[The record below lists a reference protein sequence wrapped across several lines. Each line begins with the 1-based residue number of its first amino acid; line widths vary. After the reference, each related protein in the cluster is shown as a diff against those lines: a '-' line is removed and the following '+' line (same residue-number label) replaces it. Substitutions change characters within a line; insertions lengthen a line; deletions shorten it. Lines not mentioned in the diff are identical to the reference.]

1 MKILNKK
8 AFISGGQKPKDV
20 ITAIQIACAAFM
32 LGSIIA
38 GFFALGSTVVFGVKR
53 AFCAG
58 ASVGSLAYT
67 LTH

>member
-53 AFCAG
+53 AF
-58 ASVGSLAYT
+58 SQELQLVPWLT
-67 LTH
+67 L

>member
-38 GFFALGSTVVFGVKR
+38 GFFALGSTVVF
-53 AFCAG
+53 
-58 ASVGSLAYT
+58 
-67 LTH
+67 